1 MPTTMT
7 GKPKTTAEYSCE
19 TARRKLVAQRVD
31 GTVQLRDEPAGDGG
45 RKHLVEPE
53 ILSMAELDGVVAD
66 YVKTAERI
74 DAVPMAECWY

>member
-1 MPTTMT
+1 MTTTMT
-7 GKPKTTAEYSCE
+7 GQPQTTARYSCAE
-19 TARRKLVAQRVD
+19 GERKLVAQRVE
-31 GTVQLRDEPAGDGG
+31 GTVQLRDEPAAGG

-53 ILSMAELDGVVAD
+53 IGSMAELEALVAD